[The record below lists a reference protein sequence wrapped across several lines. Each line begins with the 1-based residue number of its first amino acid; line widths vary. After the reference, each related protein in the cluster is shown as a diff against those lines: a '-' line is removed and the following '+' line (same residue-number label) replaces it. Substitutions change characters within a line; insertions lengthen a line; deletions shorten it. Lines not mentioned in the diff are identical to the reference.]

1 MLASKIRWLTRVS
14 SILFIGFPA
23 PGRLTYAW
31 NLGSLL
37 GITLV
42 LQVASGFLLTWYYI
56 PSVGMAFDRV
66 EYLSREVENGWF
78 LRSIHL
84 RGARVLFLFIYMH
97 IFRGL
102 WYISY
107 RLTRTWMT
115 GRLLFVLIMG
125 SAFIGYVL
133 PWGQMSL
140 WGATVITNLVRVIP
154 YVGSR
159 LVLWVWG
166 RFRVSQPLLKLIF
179 RLHYILPLVILLVIM
194 LHLVRLHQTGR
205 SRRIKIHLTSTS
217 QRFYPIYLIKDSLNL
232 VVIIILLLWVCF
244 APWSLG
250 DPDNWIPANPIV
262 RPVHIKPEW
271 YFLWL
276 YCMLRAI
283 PNKIGG
289 VVALVM
295 GLVRI
300 VVLGCANRYD
310 TVKIN
315 LYHNVL
321 CCSALVVFLLLTW
334 LGGCPVE
341 SPLLEMGQVL
351 TAGWFVI
358 ILIVF
363 TL

>member
-1 MLASKIRWLTRVS
+1 M
-14 SILFIGFPA
+14 GFPA

-37 GITLV
+37 GIALV
-42 LQVASGFLLTWYYI
+42 LQVLRGFLLTWYYI
-56 PSVGMAFDRV
+56 PRINRAFDRV

-78 LRSIHL
+78 LRSLHL
-84 RGARVLFLFIYMH
+84 RGARVLFLFIYIH
-97 IFRGL
+97 IFRGI

-107 RLTRTWMT
+107 RLTRTWIR
-115 GRLLFVLIMG
+115 GRALFVLIIG
-125 SAFIGYVL
+125 RAFIGYVL

-154 YVGSR
+154 FVGRS

-179 RLHYILPLVILLVIM
+179 RLHYILPLVILVVII
-194 LHLVRLHQTGR
+194 LHLVRLHQTGS

-217 QRFYPIYLIKDSLNL
+217 QRFYPIYLIKDRVNL
-232 VVIIILLLWVCF
+232 VVIILLFMWVCF
-244 APWSLG
+244 APWRLG
-250 DPDNWIPANPIV
+250 DPDNWIPANPMV
-262 RPVHIKPEW
+262 SPVHIKPEW

-276 YCMLRAI
+276 YCILRAI

-289 VVALVM
+289 VIALVI

-300 VVLGCANRYD
+300 LLLGCINSYQR
-310 TVKIN
+310 VKTTI
-315 LYHNVL
+315 YHNFL
-321 CCSALVVFLLLTW
+321 IYNLLVVFLLLTW

-341 SPLLEMGQVL
+341 SPLLEIGQVFT
-351 TAGWFVI
+351 TAWFVLMLNI
-358 ILIVF
+358 MIL
-363 TL
+363 